1 MKPLINIINQ
11 LFDIEKKLAS
21 GNAANL
27 QRNLERMKAE
37 LAEMGYAYHNPLHE
51 KWDETRTDCEAGIS
65 GAVKSKMRITEVLKP
80 IVHHTEN
87 GGKRLV
93 QKAVVVVE

>member
-11 LFDIEKKLAS
+11 IFDIEKKLAAGS
-21 GNAANL
+21 AANL
-27 QRNLERMKAE
+27 QRNVDRMKAE
-37 LAEMGYAYHNPLHE
+37 LAEMGYAWHDPLLE

-65 GAVKSKMRITEVLKP
+65 GTLKSKMLITEVLKP
-80 IVHHTEN
+80 IVHYTEN
-87 GGKRLV
+87 GGKKLV